1 MLDIKLGS
9 QRKDHN
15 QQDVLRIYVM
25 TFAFE
30 ALYLYY
36 TILHLTV
43 CGWYGCL
50 VMYSDALILIW
61 LPDCASLSPASWYI
75 AAVTLFRAGRL
86 SEQFVSSHKLHLV
99 RYNPILVN
107 NWEHYSAFSSEHNT
121 QHTAWHNRKCS
132 HRLRDVGIYKN
143 IAFIRIVLSL

>member
-36 TILHLTV
+36 TILHFTV

-50 VMYSDALILIW
+50 VMYSDALILIS
-61 LPDCASLSPASWYI
+61 LPDYASLSPASWYI

-107 NWEHYSAFSSEHNT
+107 NWEHYSAFSSEQSTTHNLT
-121 QHTAWHNRKCS
+121 LSGMQS
-132 HRLRDVGIYKN
+132 DSMDVGIYKN

>member
-15 QQDVLRIYVM
+15 QQEVLRIYVM

-50 VMYSDALILIW
+50 VMYSDALILW

-107 NWEHYSAFSSEHNT
+107 NWEHYSAFSSEQSTTHNLALSGM
-121 QHTAWHNRKCS
+121 QSAS
-132 HRLRDVGIYKN
+132 MDVGIYKN
-143 IAFIRIVLSL
+143 TSIRIVLSL

>member
-9 QRKDHN
+9 QHKDHN
-15 QQDVLRIYVM
+15 QQEVLRIYVM

-36 TILHLTV
+36 TILHFTV

-50 VMYSDALILIW
+50 VMYSDALILIS
-61 LPDCASLSPASWYI
+61 LPDYASLSPASWYI

-107 NWEHYSAFSSEHNT
+107 NWEHYSAFSSEHSTTLNLA
-121 QHTAWHNRKCS
+121 QSDLECS
-132 HRLRDVGIYKN
+132 QIEGCWNLKEYS
-143 IAFIRIVLSL
+143 IRIVLSL

>member
-1 MLDIKLGS
+1 MLDIKLGN

-36 TILHLTV
+36 TILHFTV
-43 CGWYGCL
+43 CCWYGCL
-50 VMYSDALILIW
+50 VMYSDALILIS
-61 LPDCASLSPASWYI
+61 LPDYASLSPASWYI

-107 NWEHYSAFSSEHNT
+107 NWEHYSAFSSEHSTTLNLAQSDLECSQIEGCWNLKEY
-121 QHTAWHNRKCS
+121 QH
-132 HRLRDVGIYKN
+132 
-143 IAFIRIVLSL
+143 